1 MLWSPALVVIRK
13 EEKKERKS
21 ALLQTTK
28 KLSAAISRKEEKMYK
43 QEYCTRAASTE
54 EQACKLKLRLRELT
68 SCLCSAAASA
78 VCFEGHM
85 AGLDATETGKELSQ
99 PQFEFTSLPK
109 RHHSR
114 HRQRGKFETSD
125 QQSKQRIM

>member
-1 MLWSPALVVIRK
+1 MINSLVQLVQSINKGEGGGGPFVVVPVGLGCYK
-13 EEKKERKS
+13 EGRKERKS

-43 QEYCTRAASTE
+43 QECCTRAASTE

-78 VCFEGHM
+78 VCFDGHYL
-85 AGLDATETGKELSQ
+85 AGLNTTETGNELS
-99 PQFEFTSLPK
+99 
-109 RHHSR
+109 
-114 HRQRGKFETSD
+114 
-125 QQSKQRIM
+125 